1 MGDPE
6 ILDQWGIIDKWW
18 TDHREHRVYLV
29 IKVDD
34 QECTLRYDVQTKT
47 FSIQEEK

>member
-1 MGDPE
+1 MEPK
-6 ILDQWGIIDKWW
+6 ILDQWSVLDKWW
-18 TDHREHRVYLV
+18 TENREQVLFVV

-47 FSIQEEK
+47 FSIQETK